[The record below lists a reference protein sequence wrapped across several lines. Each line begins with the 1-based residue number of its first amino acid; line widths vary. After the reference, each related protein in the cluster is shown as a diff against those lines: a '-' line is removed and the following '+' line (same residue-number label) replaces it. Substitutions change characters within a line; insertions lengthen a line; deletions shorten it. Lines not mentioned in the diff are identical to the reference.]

1 MNKFFASVASVA
13 AIAITVVISGC
24 SEKKDVPL
32 NQDQSFEN
40 VKKAGVL
47 VMGHMG
53 DFPPMVFTDKDSNV
67 VGFDVD
73 LAREVCDRLGVKLK
87 LHLIPWGDKEKELY
101 SGNID
106 CVWNGMSVD
115 ETRASAMNL
124 SDPYLTNRLVYTV
137 KNKSYN
143 SLDSLKGKK
152 IGVQNASTAWSV
164 LEQSEMKKDFK
175 EIVLFETMSL
185 ALEAMEKDSLDAVFM
200 DEVAAKYWNVLN
212 QKDYAV
218 LEDGLHNEFYAVGFR
233 KTDKA
238 LRDTINAVLTSMKKD
253 GKFVDIT
260 VKWFGK

>member
-1 MNKFFASVASVA
+1 MNKFFTVIS
-13 AIAITVVISGC
+13 AIACVVALSGC
-24 SEKKDVPL
+24 NEKKQPL
-32 NQDQSFEN
+32 HSDYSFDR
-40 VKKAGVL
+40 VKASGVL

-73 LAREVCDRLGVKLK
+73 IAREVCSRLGVKLK
-87 LHLIPWGDKEKELY
+87 LHLIPWADKEKELY
-101 SGNID
+101 NGNID
-106 CVWNGMSVD
+106 CIWNGMSVD
-115 ETRASAMNL
+115 SARAAAMNL
-124 SDPYLTNRLVYTV
+124 SDPYLTNRLVFTV

-152 IGVQNASTAWSV
+152 IGVQHASTAWSV

-175 EIVLFETMSL
+175 EIVMFETMSL
-185 ALEAMEKDSLDAVFM
+185 ALEAMENDSLDAVFM

>member
-1 MNKFFASVASVA
+1 MKKAFF
-13 AIAITVVISGC
+13 VISAFAFILALSGC
-24 SEKKDVPL
+24 NEKKQTL
-32 NQDQSFEN
+32 NPDQSYN
-40 VKKAGVL
+40 RVKAAGVL

-53 DFPPMVFTDKDSNV
+53 DFPPMVFTDKDGDV

-73 LAREVCDRLGVKLK
+73 LATEVCSRLGVKLK
-87 LHLIPWGDKEKELY
+87 LQLINWADKEKDLY

-124 SDPYLTNRLVYTV
+124 TDPYLTNRLVFTV

-152 IGVQNASTAWSV
+152 VGVQKASTAWSM
-164 LEQSEMKKDFK
+164 LEQSDVKKDFK
-175 EIVLFETMSL
+175 EIGLYESMSL
-185 ALEAMEKDSLDAVFM
+185 ALEALEKDSLDAVYM
-200 DEVAAKYWNVLN
+200 DEVAAKYWNVSHN
-212 QKDYAV
+212 KDYVV

-233 KTDKA
+233 KTDKT

-253 GKFVDIT
+253 GRFVEIT
-260 VKWFGK
+260 SKWFGK

>member
-1 MNKFFASVASVA
+1 MNKFF
-13 AIAITVVISGC
+13 TVVSALACVIALSGC
-24 SEKKDVPL
+24 NEKKQSL
-32 NQDQSFEN
+32 NSDQSFKR
-40 VKKAGVL
+40 VKASGVL

-73 LAREVCDRLGVKLK
+73 LAREVCSRLGVKLK
-87 LHLIPWGDKEKELY
+87 LHLMPWADKEKELY
-101 SGNID
+101 TGNID

-115 ETRASAMNL
+115 ESRASAMNL
-124 SDPYLTNRLVYTV
+124 SDPYLTNRLVFTV

-152 IGVQNASTAWSV
+152 IGVQHASTAWSV
-164 LEQSEMKKDFK
+164 LEQSEMKKDIK
-175 EIVLFETMSL
+175 EIAMFETLSL
-185 ALEAMEKDSLDAVFM
+185 AMKALDQDSVDAVFG

-212 QKDYAV
+212 NKDYVV
-218 LEDGLHNEFYAVGFR
+218 LEDGLHNEFYAIGFR

-253 GKFVDIT
+253 GRFVDIT

>member
-24 SEKKDVPL
+24 SEKKDIPL

-40 VKKAGVL
+40 VKRAGVL

-73 LAREVCDRLGVKLK
+73 LAREVCTRLGVKLK
-87 LHLIPWGDKEKELY
+87 LHLIPWADKEKELY
-101 SGNID
+101 TGNID
-106 CVWNGMSVD
+106 CGWNGMSVD

-124 SDPYLTNRLVYTV
+124 SDPYLTNRLVFTV

-152 IGVQNASTAWSV
+152 IGVQNASTAWPV

-175 EIVLFETMSL
+175 EIVMFETMSL
-185 ALEAMEKDSLDAVFM
+185 ALEAMENDSLDAVFM

>member
-1 MNKFFASVASVA
+1 MKKFFTVIS
-13 AIAITVVISGC
+13 AIACAVALSGC
-24 SEKKDVPL
+24 NEKKQSL
-32 NQDQSFEN
+32 NPDQSYN
-40 VKKAGVL
+40 RVKAAGVL

-53 DFPPMVFTDKDSNV
+53 DFPPMVFTDKDSNI

-87 LHLIPWGDKEKELY
+87 LHLIHWADKEKELY
-101 SGNID
+101 TGNID

-124 SDPYLTNRLVYTV
+124 SDPYLTNRLVFTV

-175 EIVLFETMSL
+175 EIVMFETMSL
-185 ALEAMEKDSLDAVFM
+185 ALEAMENDSLDAVFM

>member
-1 MNKFFASVASVA
+1 MNKFFASVIAVA

-47 VMGHMG
+47 VLGHMG
-53 DFPPMVFTDKDSNV
+53 DFPPMVFMDKDSNV

-73 LAREVCDRLGVKLK
+73 LATEVFSRLGVKLK
-87 LHLIPWGDKEKELY
+87 LHQIAWADKENELY

-115 ETRASAMNL
+115 SARASAMNL
-124 SDPYLTNRLVYTV
+124 SDPYLTNRLVFSV
-137 KNKSYN
+137 KNMSFN

-152 IGVQNASTAWSV
+152 IGVQKASTAWSM

-175 EIVLFETMSL
+175 EVVLFETLSL
-185 ALEAMEKDSLDAVFM
+185 ALESMERDSVDAVFG
-200 DEVAAKYWNVLN
+200 DEVSAKYWNVLN
-212 QKDYAV
+212 QKDYVV

-233 KTDKA
+233 KTDKT

>member
-24 SEKKDVPL
+24 SEKKDIPL

-40 VKKAGVL
+40 VKRAGVL

-53 DFPPMVFTDKDSNV
+53 DFPPMVFTDKDSNI

-73 LAREVCDRLGVKLK
+73 LAREVCERLGVKLE
-87 LHLIPWGDKEKELY
+87 LHLIPWADKEKALY
-101 SGNID
+101 DGTID

-115 ETRASAMNL
+115 QNRASTMNL
-124 SDPYLTNRLVYTV
+124 SDPYLTNRLVFTV
-137 KNKSYN
+137 KDKSYN

-175 EIVLFETMSL
+175 EIVMFETMSL

-238 LRDTINAVLTSMKKD
+238 LRDTINAALTSMKKD
-253 GKFVDIT
+253 GRFVDIT

>member
-1 MNKFFASVASVA
+1 MKKAFFAISAFAFVLAL
-13 AIAITVVISGC
+13 SGC
-24 SEKKDVPL
+24 KEKKEIP
-32 NQDQSFEN
+32 NPDQSYN
-40 VKKAGVL
+40 RVKDAGVL

-53 DFPPMVFTDKDSNV
+53 DFPPMVFPDKDSNI

-73 LAREVCDRLGVKLK
+73 LANEVCARLGVKLE
-87 LHLIPWGDKEKELY
+87 LRLIPWSQKEKALY
-101 SGNID
+101 DGTID

-115 ETRASAMNL
+115 EARASSMNL
-124 SDPYLTNRLVYTV
+124 SDPYLTNRLVFMV

-152 IGVQNASTAWSV
+152 VAVQNASTAWSM
-164 LEQSEMKKDFK
+164 LEQSEMKRDIK
-175 EIVLFETMSL
+175 EIVLFETL
-185 ALEAMEKDSLDAVFM
+185 VFALEALERDSVDAVFG

-212 QKDYAV
+212 NKDYVA

-238 LRDTINAVLTSMKKD
+238 LRDTIHAALTSMKKD

>member
-1 MNKFFASVASVA
+1 MKKFFTVIS
-13 AIAITVVISGC
+13 AIACAVALSGC
-24 SEKKDVPL
+24 NEKKQSP
-32 NQDQSFEN
+32 NPDQSYN
-40 VKKAGVL
+40 RVKAAGVL

-87 LHLIPWGDKEKELY
+87 LHLIPWADKEKELY

-124 SDPYLTNRLVYTV
+124 SDPYLTNRLVFTV

-152 IGVQNASTAWSV
+152 IGVQNASTAWSM

>member
-1 MNKFFASVASVA
+1 MKKAFF
-13 AIAITVVISGC
+13 VISAFAFILALSGC
-24 SEKKDVPL
+24 NEKKQSL
-32 NQDQSFEN
+32 NPDQSYN
-40 VKKAGVL
+40 RVKAAGVL

-53 DFPPMVFTDKDSNV
+53 DFPPMVFTDKDSNI

-87 LHLIPWGDKEKELY
+87 LHLIPWADKEKELY
-101 SGNID
+101 TGNID

-124 SDPYLTNRLVYTV
+124 TDPYLTNRLVFTV

-152 IGVQNASTAWSV
+152 IGIQNASTAWSV

-175 EIVLFETMSL
+175 EIVMFETMSL
-185 ALEAMEKDSLDAVFM
+185 ALEAMENDSLDAVFM